1 MKMKIESGAVNIK
14 QNLRRIKEQ
23 VALAARRVGRN
34 PEAIKLIA
42 VTKTVS
48 EEQIRQAVAAGI
60 TAVGENRVQEMLTK
74 QPLLPPGLEWHLIG
88 HLQTNKIR
96 YIIGKVYLIH
106 SLDSWRLALAINQWA
121 VKKNVKV
128 EVLVQVNVAGETTKQ
143 GLVPNEVVNF
153 IQELATLPGLR
164 VRGLMTIAP
173 EVNDPEEAR
182 PVFRELRFLAG
193 RLQQVAPAVAMDY
206 LSMGMSNDYVVAVEE
221 GANMLRL
228 GTAVFGSRE
237 SKKGGSYG

>member
-1 MKMKIESGAVNIK
+1 MKIESGAVNIK

-164 VRGLMTIAP
+164 VRG
-173 EVNDPEEAR
+173 
-182 PVFRELRFLAG
+182 
-193 RLQQVAPAVAMDY
+193 
-206 LSMGMSNDYVVAVEE
+206 
-221 GANMLRL
+221 
-228 GTAVFGSRE
+228 
-237 SKKGGSYG
+237 

>member
-1 MKMKIESGAVNIK
+1 MKIESGAVNIK

-221 GANMLRL
+221 GAN
-228 GTAVFGSRE
+228 
-237 SKKGGSYG
+237 

>member
-221 GANMLRL
+221 GSNMLRL

>member
-1 MKMKIESGAVNIK
+1 MESGRSLLSIGE
-14 QNLRRIKEQ
+14 NLCRIREQ
-23 VALAARRVGRN
+23 VALAAKRVGRN
-34 PEAIKLIA
+34 PETVKLIA

-60 TAVGENRVQEMLTK
+60 TAVGENRVQEMLAK
-74 QPLLPPGLEWHLIG
+74 QPLLTPGLEWHLIG
-88 HLQTNKIR
+88 HLQTNKVR
-96 YIIGKVYLIH
+96 YIIGKVYLLH
-106 SLDSWRLALAINQWA
+106 SLDSWRLAVAINQRA
-121 VKKNVKV
+121 VKKNVRM

-143 GLVPNEVVNF
+143 GLATNEVMDF
-153 IQELATLPGLR
+153 MQELTTLPGLK

-193 RLQQVAPAVAMDY
+193 HLQQVVPEVAMDY

-228 GTAVFGSRE
+228 GTAIFGARE
-237 SKKGGSYG
+237 SRKGGSYG

>member
-1 MKMKIESGAVNIK
+1 MEIESGAVNIE
-14 QNLRRIKEQ
+14 QNLRRIREQ
-23 VALAARRVGRN
+23 VALAAKRVGRN

-48 EEQIRQAVAAGI
+48 EEQVLQAVAAGI
-60 TAVGENRVQEMLTK
+60 NAVGENRVQEMLAK

-88 HLQTNKIR
+88 HLQTNKVR

-128 EVLVQVNVAGETTKQ
+128 EVLVQVNIAGEITKQ
-143 GLVPNEVVNF
+143 GLAPNEVVGF
-153 IQELATLPGLR
+153 MQELATLPGLR

-182 PVFRELRFLAG
+182 PVFRKLRFLAG

>member
-1 MKMKIESGAVNIK
+1 MKIESGAVNIK